1 MLTKNIK
8 KEAVGFDQERT
19 PWIDWTKPVIG
30 LIPFSEMEA
39 KKVWLQ
45 PWRHVKRIQWEVQE
59 VMRLMKTMAT
69 PRKPLLCDYL
79 LAFYNNAVEAR

>member
-19 PWIDWTKPVIG
+19 PWIDWTKPVMG

-39 KKVWLQ
+39 KK
-45 PWRHVKRIQWEVQE
+45 
-59 VMRLMKTMAT
+59 
-69 PRKPLLCDYL
+69 CG
-79 LAFYNNAVEAR
+79 YNRDVT